1 MMYIYIQ
8 KEKMEKVRLRT
19 SANMADRS
27 RTSSSENDLQILR
40 ISYVNTRPI

>member
-1 MMYIYIQ
+1 
-8 KEKMEKVRLRT
+8 MEKVRLRT

-40 ISYVNTRPI
+40 ISYVNTRSKNGNFTYRRE